1 MKFKITR
8 NIITLSSIL
17 VLSNYIT
24 YFLSNKHGKRKIRQ
38 AQSQAQ
44 AQALQIYTKFNPDFL
59 IPLNLKRAEIIVI
72 MNPIDSS
79 TPMLWLDNT
88 FTRNNWPDPP
98 FQKHQKKE
106 ALKYILEKGK
116 GVIDCGAH
124 IGDFGVCL
132 AVMLKALK
140 RSDIIVYCI
149 DPSKEKCDFMTNAID
164 RTFPYGTEVE
174 IFSFESLEKSWK
186 IAKKPSEREHVTP
199 FMCDPKN
206 GFKLINIKLKE
217 NYSHFRYTVDRIEDL
232 QLVKKIIKNIVERP
246 ILMKNIINLYKKNPE
261 LFEIN
266 KHIEHD
272 GHLSALKKDEE
283 YFKCNKDNKKS
294 IV

>member
-1 MKFKITR
+1 MICCIIQARTGSTRLPKKVIEKIDSKNTVLDYVINQVKCSKKIEKIIVATTDLIEDDVIWQYANLQKIECFR
-8 NIITLSSIL
+8 GSSEDVLDRFYQCAKKNSAENIVRITADNPLIDPNIID
-17 VLSNYIT
+17 V
-24 YFLSNKHGKRKIRQ
+24 
-38 AQSQAQ
+38 
-44 AQALQIYTKFNPDFL
+44 
-59 IPLNLKRAEIIVI
+59 IIE
-72 MNPIDSS
+72 
-79 TPMLWLDNT
+79 
-88 FTRNNWPDPP
+88 RY
-98 FQKHQKKE
+98 K
-106 ALKYILEKGK
+106 
-116 GVIDCGAH
+116 
-124 IGDFGVCL
+124 
-132 AVMLKALK
+132 
-140 RSDIIVYCI
+140 
-149 DPSKEKCDFMTNAID
+149 KEKCDFMTNAID